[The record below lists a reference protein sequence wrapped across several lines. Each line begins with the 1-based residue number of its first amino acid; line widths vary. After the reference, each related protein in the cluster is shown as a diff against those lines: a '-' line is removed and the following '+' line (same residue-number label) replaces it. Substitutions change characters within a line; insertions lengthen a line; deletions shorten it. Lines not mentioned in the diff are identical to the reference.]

1 MTRMKLTLLMILLG
15 LSCRE
20 PEPREYDTPLR
31 SDAAVRA
38 ELAAA
43 CSESIERNRPLLLEF
58 SAPWCTDCQLL
69 NAMKQ
74 RGSLAR
80 ELARWPA
87 VVVNVDRFDRNVELL
102 AAFGVERIAH
112 WAVLA
117 PRDCDRPAEAWPR
130 LVQQTLEPKSGAE
143 RGTPPDEIA
152 RWLVALREGRTQ
164 GELTGSS
171 PAPVQ

>member
-1 MTRMKLTLLMILLG
+1 MARISLILFMILLG
-15 LSCRE
+15 LSCTE
-20 PEPREYDTPLR
+20 PESLEYDTPLR

-38 ELAAA
+38 RLASA
-43 CSESIERNRPLLLEF
+43 CRESIERNRPLLLEF

-69 NAMKQ
+69 HTMKQ
-74 RGSLAR
+74 RGALAR

-87 VVVNVDRFDRNVELL
+87 VVVNVNQFDRNVELL

-117 PRDCDRPAEAWPR
+117 PRDCDRPAETWPR

-152 RWLVALREGRTQ
+152 RWLVALREGQTQ
-164 GELTGSS
+164 GQLAES
-171 PAPVQ
+171 PPVPAQ